1 MKVQAITLCVHGAH
15 LLSCSLSN
23 RRQFDRW
30 LIVTVPRDAE
40 TIALCRGHELEWVT
54 TGILRPDGAD
64 LYDGDNLVRV
74 TEEALAQLD
83 PDGWVVLLAEN
94 VILPRTFRA
103 QILAAKLQAGCEY
116 RLAGLRHCPD
126 QQAFERLAGIEP
138 WRAVPTVALDD
149 EPPFRMFMRS
159 GRSATVQTA
168 PLALTALTVSDAC
181 SPLDGAPQSLID
193 RIGAGGQ
200 GQARSAMVAG
210 YYPGLDLEGFAT
222 RFEAVYLQD
231 RHGVK
236 NNDALRR
243 LWADDMMRLAPPL
256 RARVHEPSSDRDIPS
271 GSVDLLCLPGEV
283 SSESL
288 VRCMPLWRRAL
299 HPNAV
304 VCGDL
309 YGMAE
314 WPEATATIAQ
324 LFGRPRIEPAGFWW
338 TTVKDTALRS
348 ILGTAAGAN
357 GSDSSDAI
365 QLTVNDASADDV
377 LLSLYSLRKAWRG
390 AIHVTATR
398 PDPTLELQCALLGG
412 AWHMSVL
419 RLDGEPRSAISAGTL
434 AFGTIAHGHT
444 PTALDADRGPGL
456 SPRRLLQRLGLAR
469 QQASLVRYQGDPAR
483 WTKKDR
489 TARSRMA
496 GDMYRALHPAIRT
509 PADSTVA
516 TIVDPSTFPAFKA
529 QWPRWTFDSTPIIVA
544 HIGLDRAELDE
555 VVGSG
560 NARCIEIKP
569 RTAASPKRTLK
580 RLVSQTRTERLILL
594 PAWARPMPGATLFAE
609 QDHSLAPIVVH
620 SSAEVQPLAGVAPLP
635 DRNEPF
641 AACMT
646 LALVRD
652 ICSAPVVKHKG
663 SIGAFVNR
671 ALRAGQMRW
680 STCNLVREGWQLAQP
695 MVGR

>member
-1 MKVQAITLCVHGAH
+1 MKLQAITVCVHGAD

-23 RRQFDRW
+23 RRHFDRW
-30 LIVTVPRDAE
+30 LIVTVSRDTE
-40 TIALCRGHELEWVT
+40 TIALCRDNGLECAT
-54 TGILRPDGAD
+54 SEILRPDGAD
-64 LYDGDNLVRV
+64 LHDGDNLAQV
-74 TEEALAQLD
+74 TAEAVARLD
-83 PDGWVVLLAEN
+83 QDGWVVLLSEQ
-94 VILPRTFRA
+94 VLLPRTFRA
-103 QILAAKLQAGCEY
+103 QMLSANLDSGCEY
-116 RLAGLRHCPD
+116 RLAGVRHCSNRFV
-126 QQAFERLAGIEP
+126 FERMATLEP
-138 WRAVPTVALDD
+138 WRATPTKAFDD
-149 EPPFRMFMRS
+149 GPPLRMFARS
-159 GRSATVQTA
+159 EASPSARIA
-168 PLALTALTVSDAC
+168 HLPLTALTVSDGR
-181 SPLDGAPQSLID
+181 SSSS
-193 RIGAGGQ
+193 GAGMPDPRASLMDWLAAHGQ
-200 GQARSAMVAG
+200 RGTRCAMVAG
-210 YYPGLDLEGFAT
+210 SCPDFDLE
-222 RFEAVYLQD
+222 RFGRPFKAVYLAGD
-231 RHGVK
+231 RTV
-236 NNDALRR
+236 
-243 LWADDMMRLAPPL
+243 APDSIDVL
-256 RARVHEPSSDRDIPS
+256 Y
-271 GSVDLLCLPGEV
+271 LPGEV
-283 SSESL
+283 SSEIL

-390 AIHVTATR
+390 TIHVTATR

-412 AWHMSVL
+412 AWHMSVP

-434 AFGTIAHGHT
+434 AFGTIAHSHT
-444 PTALDADRGPGL
+444 PTALDADRGSGL

-483 WTKKDR
+483 WTKNDR

-529 QWPRWTFDSTPIIVA
+529 QWPRWIFDSTPIIVA
-544 HIGLDRAELDE
+544 HVGLDQAELDE

-560 NARCIEIKP
+560 NARRIAIKP
-569 RTAASPKRTLK
+569 GTAASPTRTLK
-580 RLVSQTRTERLILL
+580 RLVSQARTERLILL

-609 QDHSLAPIVVH
+609 QDHSLAPIVLH

-663 SIGAFVNR
+663 SIGAFIGR
-671 ALRAGQMRW
+671 ALRAGQVRW
-680 STCNLVREGWQLAQP
+680 STCNLVREGWQLAPP